1 MKRFLEMA
9 ARTNQEDWGVLLDLA
24 GLVLV
29 GVAGLLLLPPVWK
42 GLVAYFVFRALRR
55 ILKSAD

>member
-1 MKRFLEMA
+1 MRKFMA
-9 ARTNQEDWGVLLDLA
+9 MVARTDAEDWGVLCDLF
-24 GLVLV
+24 GLVTV

-42 GLVAYFVFRALRR
+42 GLTAYFVFRALRR

>member
-1 MKRFLEMA
+1 MA
-9 ARTNQEDWGVLLDLA
+9 INLAKAVGTDAEDWGVLLDLF

-42 GLVAYFVFRALRR
+42 GLTAYFVFRALRR
-55 ILKSAD
+55 ILKAAD